1 MLSMQNLIG
10 VGHTLNEPSAALA
23 AAYVRMSTEHQQY
36 STENQLDTIRLYAV
50 THDLEINKVYTD
62 AGKSG
67 LRLEG
72 RDALKQLFFD
82 VESGRADYSTVLVYD
97 VSRWGRFQDPD
108 VSASYEVRCRQAG
121 VSVQYCA
128 EQFTND
134 GSPVSNIVKS
144 VKRMMAGEYSR
155 ELSVKVFAGQ
165 SRLIELGYRQGGP
178 AGFGLR
184 RQLVDSHGSPK
195 NELQIGEH
203 KSIQTDR
210 VILVPG
216 PPGEV
221 EIVQHIYRLF
231 VEEGRSER
239 EIADW
244 LNARGVLNDRARPW
258 SRGTVHQVLINE
270 KYVGNNVWNHNSFK
284 LKQTRVENP
293 PEEWIRANGA
303 FRPIVH
309 SILFKAAQS
318 IIETRSYRMPD
329 DEMLQVLKTIYQRSG
344 YLSGLVIDEAEGCP
358 SSSAYQHR
366 FGSLLRC
373 YSLIGYTPAR
383 DYQYIEAN
391 KRLRQMHPL
400 LLEQTTSKIAEVG
413 GKVSIDPRTD
423 LMLVNEEVT
432 ISLVLSRCQMSPAG
446 SKRWNIQFDFGLSP
460 DITVAVRMKEQ
471 EEAALDYYIL
481 PAIDIETPRLRLAES
496 NEASLEIYR
505 FETLDI
511 LSELSRRSDYRR
523 VA

>member
-1 MLSMQNLIG
+1 MRKLIG
-10 VGHTLNEPSAALA
+10 AGADHNKSNATLA

-50 THDLEINKVYTD
+50 THALEIIKVYTD
-62 AGKSG
+62 SGKSG

-72 RDALKQLFFD
+72 RDALKQLFSD
-82 VESGRADYSTVLVYD
+82 VESGQANYSTVLVYD

-184 RQLVDSHGSPK
+184 RQLIDANGLPK
-195 NELQIGEH
+195 NELGQGEH

-216 PPGEV
+216 PENEV

-231 VEEGRSER
+231 VEEGRSES
-239 EIADW
+239 EISDW
-244 LNARGVLNDRARPW
+244 LNAQGILTDRSRSW
-258 SRGTVHQVLINE
+258 SRGTVHQLLINE
-270 KYVGNNVWNHNSFK
+270 KYIGNNVWNHRSFK
-284 LKQTRVENP
+284 LKLLRTRNR
-293 PEEWIRANGA
+293 PEDWVRADGA
-303 FRPIVH
+303 FHPIVNT
-309 SILFKAAQS
+309 ILFQAAQA
-318 IIETRSYRMPD
+318 IIQARSYRMPD
-329 DEMLQVLKTIYQRSG
+329 DEMLHVLKAIYQRRG
-344 YLSGLVIDEAEGCP
+344 YLSGLVIDESEGCP

-373 YSLIGYTPAR
+373 YSLIGYTPTR

-391 KRLRQMHPL
+391 KRLRQMHPV
-400 LLEQTTSKIAEVG
+400 LLEQTATKIAEVG
-413 GKVSIDPRTD
+413 GKVLVDPATD
-423 LMLVNEEVT
+423 LMLVNQELS
-432 ISLVLSRCQMSPAG
+432 ISLVLCRCQVSMAG
-446 SKRWNIQFDFGLSP
+446 YKRWKIRFDLGLNP
-460 DITVAVRMKEQ
+460 DITVAVRMKER

-481 PAIDIETPRLRLAES
+481 PTIDMETSHLRLAES
-496 NEASLEIYR
+496 NQSSLEIYR
-505 FETLDI
+505 FDSLDI
-511 LSELSRRSDYRR
+511 LAELSRRSVYRR

>member
-1 MLSMQNLIG
+1 MRKLIG
-10 VGHTLNEPSAALA
+10 AGHALNEPSKALA

-36 STENQLDTIRLYAV
+36 STENQLDAIRLYAA
-50 THDLEINKVYTD
+50 THALEIIRVYTD

-82 VESGRADYSTVLVYD
+82 VENGSADYSTVLVYD

-184 RQLVDSHGSPK
+184 RQLVDSNGSPK

-221 EIVQHIYRLF
+221 KMVQHIYRLF

-244 LNARGVLNDRARPW
+244 LNAQGVLNDRAGLW

-270 KYVGNNVWNHNSFK
+270 KYVGNNVWNHSSFK
-284 LKQTRVENP
+284 LKQTRTQNP

-303 FRPIVH
+303 FCPIVN

-329 DEMLQVLKTIYQRSG
+329 DEMLHVLKTIYQHSG

-391 KRLRQMHPL
+391 RRLRQMHPL
-400 LLEQTTSKIAEVG
+400 LLQQTTSKIAEVG
-413 GKVSIDPRTD
+413 GKVTVDPRTD
-423 LMLVNEEVT
+423 LIQVNEEVT
-432 ISLVLSRCQMSPAG
+432 ISLVLSRCQLSPAG
-446 SKRWNIQFDFGLSP
+446 TKRWNIRFDFSLSP
-460 DITVAVRMKEQ
+460 DITVAVRMKAQ
-471 EEAALDYYIL
+471 EESALDYYIL
-481 PAIDIETPRLRLAES
+481 PAIDIEAPRLRLAES
-496 NEASLEIYR
+496 NQASLEIYR
-505 FETLDI
+505 FDTLDI

>member
-1 MLSMQNLIG
+1 MQSLIG
-10 VGHTLNEPSAALA
+10 AYNTSSASSTALA

-36 STENQLDTIRLYAV
+36 STENQLDTIRVYAA
-50 THDLEINKVYTD
+50 THALEINKIYTD

-72 RDALKQLFFD
+72 RDALKQLFYD
-82 VESGRADYSTVLVYD
+82 VEKGLADYSTVLVYD

-134 GSPVSNIVKS
+134 GSPVSNILKS

-165 SRLIELGYRQGGP
+165 SRLIELGYRQGGA

-184 RQLVDSHGSPK
+184 RQLVDGHGAAK
-195 NELQIGEH
+195 NELAIGEH

-210 VILVPG
+210 VMLVPG
-216 PPGEV
+216 PPAEI
-221 EIVQHIYRLF
+221 EIVHHIYRLF
-231 VEEGRSER
+231 VEEGRNER
-239 EIADW
+239 EIANW
-244 LNARGVLNDRARPW
+244 LNSQGILNDRGRLW

-270 KYVGNNVWNHNSFK
+270 KYVGNNVWNHTSFK
-284 LKQTRVENP
+284 LKETHKQNP
-293 PEEWIRANGA
+293 PEEWVRADEA
-303 FRPIVH
+303 FRPIV
-309 SILFKAAQS
+309 SLILFKGAQS
-318 IIETRSYRMPD
+318 IIQTRSYRMPD
-329 DEMLQVLKTIYQRSG
+329 EEMLQSLKAIYQRIG
-344 YLSGLVIDEAEGCP
+344 YLSGLVIDESEGCP
-358 SSSAYQHR
+358 SSSAYLQR

-373 YSLIGYTPAR
+373 YSLIGYSPAR
-383 DYQYIEAN
+383 DYKYIEAN

-400 LLEQTTSKIAEVG
+400 LLQKTTQKIVEVG
-413 GKVSIDPRTD
+413 GSVSVDPSTD
-423 LMLVNEEVT
+423 LIWVNKEIL
-432 ISLVLSRCQMSPAG
+432 ISLVLSRCQVLPSG
-446 SKRWNIQFDFGLSP
+446 SKRWSIRFEHGLSP
-460 DITVAVRMKEQ
+460 DLTIAVRIKEG

-481 PAIDIETPRLRLAES
+481 PTIDVGFPRLRLAER
-496 NEASLEIYR
+496 NQANLEIYR
-505 FETLDI
+505 FDTLDI
-511 LSELSRRSDYRR
+511 LSELSRRSDSRR

>member
-1 MLSMQNLIG
+1 M
-10 VGHTLNEPSAALA
+10 HTLISAGDAHNGSSTTLA

-36 STENQLDTIRLYAV
+36 STENQLDVIRIYAA
-50 THDLEINKVYTD
+50 THALEIVKVYTD
-62 AGKSG
+62 MGKSG

-184 RQLVDSHGSPK
+184 RQLIDSTGSPK
-195 NELQIGEH
+195 NELSVGEH

-221 EIVQHIYRLF
+221 EMVLHIYRLF

-244 LNARGVLNDRARPW
+244 LNAQGVLNDRSRKW

-270 KYVGNNVWNHNSFK
+270 KYVGNNVWNHSSFK
-284 LKQTRVENP
+284 LKQTRTQNP
-293 PEEWIRANGA
+293 PDEWVRANGA
-303 FRPIVH
+303 FSPIVN
-309 SILFKAAQS
+309 SILFQAAQS
-318 IIETRSYRMPD
+318 IIQTRSYRMPD
-329 DEMLQVLKTIYQRSG
+329 EEMLHVLKAIYERRG
-344 YLSGLVIDEAEGCP
+344 FLSGLVIDEAEGCP

-391 KRLRQMHPL
+391 KRLREMHPL
-400 LLEQTTSKIAEVG
+400 LLQQTILKVAEVG
-413 GKVSIDPRTD
+413 GHVTVDPNTD
-423 LMLVNEEVT
+423 LMLVNQELS
-432 ISLVLSRCQMSPAG
+432 ISLVLCRCQVSIAG
-446 SKRWNIQFDFGLSP
+446 YKRWNIRFDLGLNP
-460 DITVAVRMKEQ
+460 DLTVAVRMKEL
-471 EEAALDYYIL
+471 EAAAQDYYIL
-481 PAIDIETPRLRLAES
+481 PTIDMASPHLRLTENNQAC
-496 NEASLEIYR
+496 LEIYR
-505 FETLDI
+505 FDTLDI
-511 LSELSRRSDYRR
+511 LSELTRRADYRR

>member
-1 MLSMQNLIG
+1 MQTLIG
-10 VGHTLNEPSAALA
+10 AYNTSNASTAAFA

-36 STENQLDTIRLYAV
+36 STENQLDTIRLYAA
-50 THDLEINKVYTD
+50 THALEINKVYTD

-82 VESGRADYSTVLVYD
+82 VEKGLADYSTVLVYD

-108 VSASYEVRCRQAG
+108 VSASYEVRCREAG

-165 SRLIELGYRQGGP
+165 TRLIELGYRQGGP
-178 AGFGLR
+178 AGYGLR
-184 RQLVDSHGSPK
+184 RQLVDGHGSPK
-195 NELQIGEH
+195 NELGVGEH

-216 PPGEV
+216 PPAEI
-221 EIVQHIYRLF
+221 EIVHHIYRLF

-244 LNARGVLNDRARPW
+244 LNSQGVLNDRGKSW

-270 KYVGNNVWNHNSFK
+270 KYIGNNVWNHTSFK
-284 LKQTRVENP
+284 LKQTHTQNP
-293 PEEWIRANGA
+293 PDEWIRADEA
-303 FRPIVH
+303 FCPIV
-309 SILFKAAQS
+309 SVILFKAAQS
-318 IIETRSYRMPD
+318 IIQTRSYRMPD
-329 DEMLQVLKTIYQRSG
+329 EEMLYALKAIYQRTG
-344 YLSGLVIDEAEGCP
+344 YLSGIVIDESEGCP
-358 SSSAYQHR
+358 SSSAYQQR
-366 FGSLLRC
+366 FGSLLRS
-373 YSLIGYTPAR
+373 YSLIGYSPAR
-383 DYQYIEAN
+383 DYRYIEAN
-391 KRLRQMHPL
+391 KRLRKMHPL
-400 LLEQTTSKIAEVG
+400 LLQQTTQKIAEVG
-413 GKVSIDPRTD
+413 GKVSVDPSTD
-423 LMLVNEEVT
+423 LMLVNQEVS
-432 ISLVLSRCQMSPAG
+432 ISLVLSRCQLSPAG
-446 SKRWNIQFDFGLSP
+446 SRRWNVRFDHGLNP
-460 DITVAVRMKEQ
+460 DLTIAVRMKEQ
-471 EEAALDYYIL
+471 EEAALDYYII
-481 PAIDIETPRLRLAES
+481 PSIDIETPRLRLAES

-505 FETLDI
+505 FDTLEI
-511 LSELSRRSDYRR
+511 LSELARRSEFRR

>member
-1 MLSMQNLIG
+1 MQTLIG
-10 VGHTLNEPSAALA
+10 ASTYNSGSSAAMA

-36 STENQLDTIRLYAV
+36 STENQLDTIRLYAA
-50 THDLEINKVYTD
+50 THALDITKVYTD

-72 RDALKQLFFD
+72 RDALKQLFSD
-82 VESGRADYSTVLVYD
+82 VEKGLADYSTVLVYD

-178 AGFGLR
+178 AGYGLR
-184 RQLVDSHGSPK
+184 RQLVDGNGTPK
-195 NELQIGEH
+195 NELSVGEH

-216 PPGEV
+216 PKH
-221 EIVQHIYRLF
+221 EIEMVRHIYRLF

-244 LNARGVLNDRARPW
+244 LNAQGVLNDRSGTW

-270 KYVGNNVWNHNSFK
+270 KYIGNNVWNHTSFK
-284 LKQTRVENP
+284 LKQTYTQNP
-293 PEEWIRANGA
+293 PEEWIRADGA
-303 FRPIVH
+303 FLPIV
-309 SILFKAAQS
+309 SVILFKAAQS

-329 DEMLQVLKTIYQRSG
+329 EEMLQVLKTIYKRRG
-344 YLSGLVIDEAEGCP
+344 YLSGLVIDESEGCP

-373 YSLIGYTPAR
+373 YSLIGYSPAR

-400 LLEQTTSKIAEVG
+400 LLQQTTQKIEEVG
-413 GKVSIDPRTD
+413 GKVWVDPRTD
-423 LMLVNEEVT
+423 LMLVNQEVT
-432 ISLVLSRCQMSPAG
+432 ISLVLSRCQVSPTG
-446 SKRWNIQFDFGLSP
+446 SKRWNIRFDYGLNP
-460 DITVAVRMKEQ
+460 DLTVAVRMKEQ

-481 PAIDIETPRLRLAES
+481 PAIDIEQPKLRLAES
-496 NEASLEIYR
+496 NQANLEIYR
-505 FETLDI
+505 FDTLEI
-511 LSELSRRSDYRR
+511 LSDLSRRSDFRR

>member
-1 MLSMQNLIG
+1 MQTLIG
-10 VGHTLNEPSAALA
+10 AGDAHNESSTSLA

-36 STENQLDTIRLYAV
+36 STENQLDVIRIYAA
-50 THDLEINKVYTD
+50 THRLEIVKVYTD
-62 AGKSG
+62 MGKSG

-82 VESGRADYSTVLVYD
+82 VKTGRAGYSTVLVYD

-155 ELSVKVFAGQ
+155 ELSVKVFSGQ
-165 SRLIELGYRQGGP
+165 SRLIERGYRQGGP

-184 RQLVDSHGSPK
+184 RQLIDSTGSPK
-195 NELQIGEH
+195 NELSIGEH

-216 PPGEV
+216 PTCEV
-221 EIVQHIYRLF
+221 EMVLHIYRLF

-244 LNARGVLNDRARPW
+244 LNAHGVLNDRSRLW
-258 SRGTVHQVLINE
+258 TRGTVHQVLINE
-270 KYVGNNVWNHNSFK
+270 KYVGNNVWNHRSFK
-284 LKQTRVENP
+284 LKQTRTQNP
-293 PEEWIRANGA
+293 PEEWVRADGV
-303 FRPIVH
+303 FSSIVN
-309 SILFKAAQS
+309 SILFQAAQS
-318 IIETRSYRMPD
+318 IIQSRSYRMPD
-329 DEMLQVLKTIYQRSG
+329 GEMLQVLKTIYERRG
-344 YLSGLVIDEAEGCP
+344 FLSGLVIDEAEGCP

-373 YSLIGYTPAR
+373 YSLIGYTPTR
-383 DYQYIEAN
+383 DYQYIEVN
-391 KRLRQMHPL
+391 KRLRKMYPL
-400 LLEQTTSKIAEVG
+400 LLQQTTMKIAEAG
-413 GKVSIDPRTD
+413 GHVAVDPSSG
-423 LMLVNEEVT
+423 LLLVNQELSV
-432 ISLVLSRCQMSPAG
+432 SLVLCRCQVSIAG
-446 SKRWNIQFDFGLSP
+446 YKRWNIRFDSGLNP
-460 DITVAVRMKEQ
+460 DLTVAVRMKEL
-471 EEAALDYYIL
+471 EEAAQDYYIL
-481 PAIDIETPRLRLAES
+481 PTIDMESPHLRLREH
-496 NEASLEIYR
+496 NQASLEIYR
-505 FETLDI
+505 FDTLDI
-511 LSELSRRSDYRR
+511 LSELTRRAECRR

>member
-1 MLSMQNLIG
+1 MRKQIVIG
-10 VGHTLNEPSAALA
+10 SDDADLTSSTPA

-36 STENQLDTIRLYAV
+36 STENQLDTIRLYAAA
-50 THDLEINKVYTD
+50 HSLEIIKTYTD

-72 RDALKQLFFD
+72 RDALKQLFDD
-82 VESGRADYSTVLVYD
+82 VESGQAKFSTILVYD

-134 GSPVSNIVKS
+134 GSPVSNIIKS

-184 RQLVDSHGSPK
+184 RQLIDASGSAK
-195 NELQIGEH
+195 NELGQGEH

-216 PPGEV
+216 PEEEV
-221 EIVQHIYRLF
+221 KAVQWIYRLF
-231 VEEGRSER
+231 VEEGRTER

-244 LNARGVLNDRARPW
+244 LNGRGIRTDRTRPW

-270 KYVGNNVWNHNSFK
+270 KYIGNNVWNRTSFK
-284 LKQTRVENP
+284 LKQEHTRNQPDQWV
-293 PEEWIRANGA
+293 RADAA
-303 FRPIVH
+303 FQPIV
-309 SILFKAAQS
+309 SPLLFRAAQE
-318 IIETRSYRMPD
+318 IIQTRSYRLAD
-329 DEMLQVLKTIYQRSG
+329 EEMLQRLKDIYQRHG
-344 YLSGLVIDEAEGCP
+344 YLSGLVIDEADGCP
-358 SSSAYQHR
+358 SSSAFQHR

-373 YSLIGYTPAR
+373 YSLIGYTPDR

-391 KRLRQMHPL
+391 RRLRDMHPVV
-400 LLEQTTSKIAEVG
+400 LEQTITKIAEVG
-413 GKVSIDPRTD
+413 GRVDVDPTTD
-423 LMLVNEEVT
+423 LMQVNQELLV
-432 ISLVLSRCQMSPAG
+432 SLVLCRCQVSPSG
-446 SKRWNIQFDFGLSP
+446 SKRWKIRFDIGLSP
-460 DITVAVRMKEQ
+460 DITIAVRMTPGES
-471 EEAALDYYIL
+471 AALDYYIL
-481 PAIDIETPRLRLAES
+481 PTVDMNAPHLRLAES
-496 NEASLEIYR
+496 NQSSLEIYR
-505 FETLDI
+505 FDTLNI
-511 LSELSRRSDYRR
+511 LAELSRRAVYRR
-523 VA
+523 AA